1 MSNNRQLI
9 YIAGP
14 TAVGKTSLSV
24 ALAQHYQTEI
34 LSCDARQCYREME
47 KATAVPTKEEQQG
60 VPHHF
65 IQNKSIHQTFD
76 AGDFEKEAL
85 VLLDQLFQKHQ
96 RIIMVGGSGLYAK
109 ALMKGLDSFPPIDIL
124 ARAKIKTLFDQSG
137 LEGLQKTLA
146 DQDPEYYQKVDLK
159 NPRRLI
165 RALEVCETAKK
176 PYSSFLGQ
184 APKPRSFTSQTLL
197 LSMPRPQLYER
208 IDQRVDKMLASG
220 LEKEALGLYPYK
232 TLPALQTVGYQ
243 EWFDCFDGKYS
254 RDEAIAEIKKNTRRY
269 AKRQITWFKK
279 TEHTVIEV
287 GSFDKTLEEITT
299 KMG

>member
-1 MSNNRQLI
+1 MI

-24 ALAQHYQTEI
+24 ALAKHYQTEI
-34 LSCDARQCYREME
+34 ISCDARQCYREME
-47 KATAVPTKEEQQG
+47 RGTAVPTKEEQQG

-85 VLLDQLFQKHQ
+85 QLLDQLFQKHE

-109 ALMKGLDSFPPIDIL
+109 ALMKGLDSFPPIDTL

-184 APKPRSFTSQTLL
+184 TSKSRSFTSQTLL
-197 LSMPRPQLYER
+197 LSMPRPQLYKR
-208 IDQRVDKMLASG
+208 IDQRVEKMLASG
-220 LEKEALGLYPYK
+220 LEKEALDLYPFK

-254 RDEAIAEIKKNTRRY
+254 REEAIAEIKKNTRRY

-279 TEHTVIEV
+279 TKHTVVEI
-287 GSFDKTLEEITT
+287 GSLDKTLKEITSKT
-299 KMG
+299 A